1 MSIIKTINLVLYYN
15 DTKQLLKLN
24 VIDNYTQPVYH
35 EIKLN
40 YFLMKHIIITGGSG
54 FVGSSLVSSLQQ
66 KDPQIAKIF
75 ILTRDKSCAAKKSR
89 FDDDKVEY
97 AESLDHFQDSA
108 KIDIIINLAGEPIAD
123 KRWGNEQKTRLRQS
137 RINTTRDVIQLIAR
151 LKTKPQTLISAS
163 AIGYYGSQDPDEQLD
178 EDSKPHEEFTHFLCK
193 DWENEAKKAEKY
205 GVRVCL
211 TRFGVI
217 LGKNG
222 GALKKML
229 TPFKFGLGGKIA
241 SGGQMMSW
249 IHLTDVVRAITF
261 LINNEDCNGEYN
273 LCAPNAVSNKKF
285 TKSLSAALHRPAFF
299 DMPLVMVKI
308 LFGEM
313 GETLLAKG
321 QNVYPRKLLDEG
333 FNFRYRRIDAAL
345 KNIVD

>member
-1 MSIIKTINLVLYYN
+1 MRHV
-15 DTKQLLKLN
+15 
-24 VIDNYTQPVYH
+24 
-35 EIKLN
+35 
-40 YFLMKHIIITGGSG
+40 IITGGTG
-54 FVGSSLVSSLQQ
+54 FVGSSLVGSLQQ
-66 KDPQIAKIF
+66 KDPQIKKIF
-75 ILTRDKSCAAKKSR
+75 ILTRNKSSAVKKSKS
-89 FDDDKVEY
+89 DDDKIEY
-97 AESLDHFQDSA
+97 IESFDYFKDNT
-108 KIDIIINLAGEPIAD
+108 KIDTIINLAGEPIAD
-123 KRWGNEQKTRLRQS
+123 KRWSNEQKTRLRQS

-193 DWENEAKKAEKY
+193 DWENEARKAEKY

-217 LGKNG
+217 FGKNG

-229 TPFKFGLGGKIA
+229 TPFKLGLGGKIA
-241 SGGQMMSW
+241 SGEQVMSW
-249 IHLTDVVRAITF
+249 IHLTDIVRAITF

-285 TKSLSAALHRPAFF
+285 TKSLSAVLHRPAFF
-299 DMPLVMVKI
+299 DMPMLAVKM

-321 QNVYPRKLLDEG
+321 QNVYPRRLLEEG
-333 FNFRYRRIDAAL
+333 FNFRYRRVDAAL
-345 KNIVD
+345 KNIVG